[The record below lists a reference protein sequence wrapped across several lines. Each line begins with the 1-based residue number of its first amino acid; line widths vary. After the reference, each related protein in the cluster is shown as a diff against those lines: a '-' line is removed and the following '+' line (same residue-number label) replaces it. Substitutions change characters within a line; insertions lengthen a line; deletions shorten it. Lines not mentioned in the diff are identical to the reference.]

1 MSKLLSIV
9 DIVNGLNNNV
19 KIFLVIV
26 IVAIVLT
33 KLTPGENKMTK
44 RKGSIWIEGKSI
56 LRI

>member
-33 KLTPGENKMTK
+33 KLTPGENK
-44 RKGSIWIEGKSI
+44 S
-56 LRI
+56 